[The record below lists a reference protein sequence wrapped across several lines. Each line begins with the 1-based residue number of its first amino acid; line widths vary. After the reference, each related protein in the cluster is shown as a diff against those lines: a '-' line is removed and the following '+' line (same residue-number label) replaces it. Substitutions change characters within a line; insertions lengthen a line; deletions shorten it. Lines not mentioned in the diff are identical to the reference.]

1 MATLPAVTRARG
13 NGGTAGGAAP
23 QTFSPVAA
31 DVQAALDAT
40 EADWNYANNPVAWPK
55 LDDLLAAMAD
65 HQPEARRCPSQSDAY
80 WIKCAG
86 LYPSY
91 EDMDQQL
98 AQHNMMAY
106 NEYSDFA
113 HKFMIQVFES
123 KGEDDIAIKNAA
135 DVIGSKGGP
144 QAMIGVFYG
153 FLHGMGMAYAK
164 SGWDGG
170 RAASTAMDE
179 MRLTLSM
186 AWDGVHGF
194 SASML

>member
-1 MATLPAVTRARG
+1 MFEKTATSPPVTRARG
-13 NGGTAGGAAP
+13 QGGTAAA
-23 QTFSPVAA
+23 
-31 DVQAALDAT
+31 
-40 EADWNYANNPVAWPK
+40 
-55 LDDLLAAMAD
+55 
-65 HQPEARRCPSQSDAY
+65 PEARRRPSQSDAY
-80 WIKCAG
+80 WAKCAG

-98 AQHNMMAY
+98 AQHNMVAY
-106 NEYSDFA
+106 AEYSEFA
-113 HKFMIQVFES
+113 HKLMIQVFES
-123 KGEDDIAIKNAA
+123 QGEDDIAIKNAA
-135 DVIGSKGGP
+135 DVIGSKGGA

-153 FLHGMGMAYAK
+153 FLHGMGMAYAR

-170 RAASTAMDE
+170 RAASIAMGE